1 MDVGIPECVL
11 DGMPIPV
18 DSAFKTW
25 NELLEAL
32 DHRLAAGR
40 RAVTVVRF
48 GGVDQPSFREVDRG
62 GLALSSLGRLDVESL
77 DIRTLLQNTVL
88 VTEGTLTTLAGG
100 SRRVAEA
107 FRGTD
112 LADANAQLVG
122 FLGAVGNLTTLTGA
136 IGQVGGIDLSTLTRG
151 SSPAASA
158 IDRVALSLGTLVGWQ
173 QAKDWPAIADG
184 LEYELAPALVGWRD
198 VLAAITSSS
207 KPDGARPA
215 AESSR

>member
-1 MDVGIPECVL
+1 V
-11 DGMPIPV
+11 
-18 DSAFKTW
+18 
-25 NELLEAL
+25 
-32 DHRLAAGR
+32 
-40 RAVTVVRF
+40 
-48 GGVDQPSFREVDRG
+48 GGVD
-62 GLALSSLGRLDVESL
+62 LA
-77 DIRTLLQNTVL
+77 
-88 VTEGTLTTLAGG
+88 
-100 SRRVAEA
+100 
-107 FRGTD
+107 
-112 LADANAQLVG
+112 
-122 FLGAVGNLTTLTGA
+122 
-136 IGQVGGIDLSTLTRG
+136 TLTRG